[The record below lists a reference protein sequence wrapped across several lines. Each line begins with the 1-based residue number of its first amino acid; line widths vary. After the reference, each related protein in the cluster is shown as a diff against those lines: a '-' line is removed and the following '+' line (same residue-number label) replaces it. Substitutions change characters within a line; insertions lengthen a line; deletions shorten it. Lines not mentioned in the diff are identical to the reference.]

1 MGYPTYTEEMVTE
14 FIDMANEMGI
24 GPAMRNLGYPKS
36 YHTAKKFYVQRNIDM
51 PTANTLA
58 VMSKQ
63 LDIFYN
69 DKEKVLAAQA
79 VLDRSIEKL
88 YEDDLLAEDINRL
101 SNAIHKAIQT
111 INLIEG
117 KSTNINENRSK
128 DGSDLAIVDMLNE
141 AKMRNESIKHS
152 LKVINWYIDMSTI
165 AIECYQ
171 IVIILWGR
179 PPELTNMIYLLFLL
193 L

>member
-1 MGYPTYTEEMVTE
+1 MGYPTFTEEQVSE
-14 FIDMANEMGI
+14 FIEMANEMGI
-24 GPAMRNLGYPKS
+24 GPAMRTLGYPKS
-36 YHTAKKFYVQRNIDM
+36 YHTAKRFYTQRNIDM

-58 VMSKQ
+58 VMAKD
-63 LDIFYN
+63 LAIFYN

-88 YEDDLLAEDINRL
+88 YEEDLLAEDINKL
-101 SNAIHKAIQT
+101 STAIHKAIQT

-141 AKMRNESIKHS
+141 AKMRSESIKQS
-152 LKVINWYIDMSTI
+152 LKVVN
-165 AIECYQ
+165 
-171 IVIILWGR
+171 
-179 PPELTNMIYLLFLL
+179 
-193 L
+193 

>member
-1 MGYPTYTEEMVTE
+1 MGYPVFTDEQITE
-14 FIDMANEMGI
+14 FIETANEMGI
-24 GPAMRNLGYPKS
+24 GPAMRTLGYPKS

-63 LDIFYN
+63 LDIFYT

-79 VLDRSIEKL
+79 VIDRTVEAL
-88 YEDDLLAEDINRL
+88 YEDDLVSDDIAKL
-101 SNAIHKAIQT
+101 SNALHKAIQT

-141 AKMRNESIKHS
+141 AKMRSESIKNT
-152 LKVINWYIDMSTI
+152 LKVVN
-165 AIECYQ
+165 
-171 IVIILWGR
+171 
-179 PPELTNMIYLLFLL
+179 
-193 L
+193 

>member
-1 MGYPTYTEEMVTE
+1 MGYPIYTEEMVTE

-24 GPAMRNLGYPKS
+24 GPAMRTLGYPKS

-58 VMSKQ
+58 VMAKQ
-63 LDIFYN
+63 LDIFYS

-88 YEDDLLAEDINRL
+88 YEDDLLAEDINKL

-128 DGSDLAIVDMLNE
+128 DGSDLAIIDMLNE
-141 AKMRNESIKHS
+141 AKIRNESIKDN
-152 LKVINWYIDMSTI
+152 LRVIHN
-165 AIECYQ
+165 
-171 IVIILWGR
+171 
-179 PPELTNMIYLLFLL
+179 
-193 L
+193 